1 MFQEYMK
8 TKNISNKI
16 LLSLILFLFITLS
29 LSKSYKQYAVSSLD
43 GDVAESV
50 LPYPAI
56 QKIFD
61 DPTGIKTIVNNHKH
75 QGTNR
80 FFSHYFLH
88 KTFREL
94 PILLQH
100 FFDPINSVYQ
110 SIAITK
116 LIIQIL
122 ILFLLTVI
130 ISGKTNIFS
139 FQFLISA
146 AVLIPFFQTNG
157 KYLAH
162 EIGIIDKYVS
172 YCFFYA
178 LPFIFLLIFYLPI
191 FLEHLHQK
199 IMKMNWFLVVM
210 WIIFAIIACFSGPLN
225 APVIL
230 ISNLILLLYQFFCNF
245 QAYSSKSL
253 IRKGLY
259 ALKSISLR
267 NYLFIIPITILALYS
282 TFLGT
287 YNNHYE
293 GLLTLKEIYLL
304 LPKGI
309 FKSFTT
315 LSYIIF
321 FALLISNYLIVY
333 YKFNKDIQIKRI
345 FGLYRFLIIFSL
357 VYLLLLPLGGFRPY
371 RPFILRYDTILPIT
385 VLSIITICYTSLF
398 ILRQLKTEKWT
409 PSIKIIYPTVFLLL
423 LIFFLLRNKTY
434 VYNECE
440 KTSLYLIS
448 NSKEDI
454 VVLDNDCSVVG
465 WEPLYLPEES
475 KNYGEL
481 LYLWRITDK
490 PKLYYNLLIPIEGLQ

>member
-1 MFQEYMK
+1 MK
-8 TKNISNKI
+8 NKKRNRSAYII
-16 LLSLILFLFITLS
+16 LSIIFFLFITLS
-29 LSKSYKQYAVSSLD
+29 LSKSYKQYSVSSLD

-56 QKIFD
+56 QEIFD
-61 DPTGIKTIVNNHKH
+61 DPTGIKTVFNNHEH
-75 QGTNR
+75 QSPNR
-80 FFSHYFLH
+80 FFSHFFLH

-100 FFDPINSVYQ
+100 FCDPINSVYH

-146 AVLIPFFQTNG
+146 AILIPFFQTNG

-162 EIGIIDKYVS
+162 EIGIMDKYVS

-178 LPFIFLLIFYLPI
+178 LPLIFLLLFYLPI

-199 IMKMNWFLVVM
+199 IIKMNWFLVMM
-210 WIIFAIIACFSGPLN
+210 WIIIAIIACFSGPLN

-230 ISNLILLLYQFFCNF
+230 ITNLILFLYLFFRNL
-245 QAYSSKSL
+245 QEDSSKSL
-253 IRKGLY
+253 IRKSLY

-267 NYLFIIPITILALYS
+267 NYLFVIPITVLALYS

-287 YNNHYE
+287 YNNVYTE
-293 GLLTLKEIYLL
+293 LQLSLKEIYLI

-315 LSYIIF
+315 ISYIIF
-321 FALLISNYLIVY
+321 LVLLICNYLIVY
-333 YKFNKDIQIKRI
+333 YKYRKDVQTKKI

-357 VYLLLLPLGGFRPY
+357 VYLLLLPLGGFRLY

-398 ILRQLKTEKWT
+398 ILKQLKTEKWT
-409 PSIKIIYPTVFLLL
+409 HSIKIIYLSVFLLL
-423 LIFFLLRNKTY
+423 LTFFLIRNKTY
-434 VYNECE
+434 VFNECE
-440 KTSLYLIS
+440 KASLYLIS

-454 VVLDNDCSVVG
+454 VVLDNNCSVVG

-481 LYLWRITDK
+481 LYLWKITDK
-490 PKLYYNLLIPIEGLQ
+490 PKLYYNLLNPIEDWQ